1 MKKAI
6 EDQIKTMDTL
16 VDSGRIK
23 KKDSEKTK
31 VTENVFDE
39 ATLKAL
45 YTLSNKGIIE
55 ALGGSISTGKE
66 ANVFLADGKD
76 DSLAVK
82 IYRINSSTFNSME
95 DYILGDP
102 RFRDIRHTK
111 KEIVFAWTKKEYR
124 NLLRAHEVGIKV
136 PKPVLT
142 ERNILVMEFAGK
154 DETPYPLLKDV
165 QLEEATAKKVYD
177 ILRDYI
183 KRLYMDAELIH
194 ADLSE
199 YNVLIETEKMEPIL
213 IDMGQSVTPEHPKA
227 DQFLRRDIQNIARYF
242 KKYGIKSDEN
252 EFYTFVTKDK
262 KEHNHDSH

>member
-1 MKKAI
+1 
-6 EDQIKTMDTL
+6 
-16 VDSGRIK
+16 
-23 KKDSEKTK
+23 
-31 VTENVFDE
+31 
-39 ATLKAL
+39 
-45 YTLSNKGIIE
+45 
-55 ALGGSISTGKE
+55 
-66 ANVFLADGKD
+66 
-76 DSLAVK
+76 
-82 IYRINSSTFNSME
+82 
-95 DYILGDP
+95 
-102 RFRDIRHTK
+102 
-111 KEIVFAWTKKEYR
+111 
-124 NLLRAHEVGIKV
+124 
-136 PKPVLT
+136 
-142 ERNILVMEFAGK
+142 MEFAGK
-154 DETPYPLLKDV
+154 DEKPYPLLKDV